1 MIIVAHIS
9 QNGRPVADVT
19 YRAGLH
25 VEVRVAKEFL
35 EQQICFQLCHSQ
47 NAELKGNWEEA
58 LDNYF
63 NEGVF
68 DSKDSVFP
76 GEMRRIGNARDHR
89 CLFRQAAHA
98 LLRDLER
105 HGFNVDVN
113 FP

>member
-9 QNGRPVADVT
+9 YQGTPVADVT

-35 EQQICFQLCHSQ
+35 DQQVSFGLTHSQ
-47 NAELKGNWEEA
+47 NDFLKGNWEEA

-63 NEGVF
+63 NDGVF

-76 GEMRRIGNARDHR
+76 GEMRRIGSAREHKS
-89 CLFRQAAHA
+89 LFRQAAHA
-98 LLRDLER
+98 LLRDLEC
-105 HGFNVDVN
+105 HGFNVEVN
-113 FP
+113 FF